1 MSSELGGPR
10 PPASARGQGHDPAE
24 STVRALARGADQAS
38 VMSVEL
44 LGGIGTWM
52 AIGWLADRWL
62 DTGPWLMVA
71 GALLGNAAGL
81 YLIWLRGGRATAAPG
96 EADASGD
103 GRPGRVDG
111 RPDPVDGRAD
121 PAEAA
126 DG

>member
-1 MSSELGGPR
+1 M
-10 PPASARGQGHDPAE
+10 
-24 STVRALARGADQAS
+24 RALARGADQAS

-103 GRPGRVDG
+103 GRP
-111 RPDPVDGRAD
+111 DPVDGRAD